1 MHEELLKDK
10 TVIENF
16 VLHNLHYPRE
26 RLSSILSQYGFVFT
40 DLDRKINSFSGG
52 QISKI
57 LFAIL
62 GQKPSNFLVLDEP
75 TNHLD
80 YEAREA
86 LEQALQKYP
95 GTILFISHDRYFV
108 NKIASKLWIIA
119 NNELT
124 VSYGNYSDYQYKKE
138 RGLQY
143 DAALF
148 DESAQLNLVLEE
160 KLGKNE
166 ARRIA
171 EKFGRRKK

>member
-1 MHEELLKDK
+1 MHEELLRDK

-16 VLHNLHYPRE
+16 AHHNLHYPRE
-26 RLSSILSQYGFVFT
+26 RLVSLLSQYGFAFT
-40 DLDRKINSFSGG
+40 DIDRKINTFSGG

-62 GQKPSNFLVLDEP
+62 GQKSSNFLVLDEP

-86 LEQALQKYP
+86 LEQALQKYK

-148 DESAQLNLVLEE
+148 DESAELNLVLES

-166 ARRIA
+166 AKRIA

>member
-1 MHEELLKDK
+1 MHEELVRDK
-10 TVIENF
+10 SIMDNF
-16 VLHNLHYPRE
+16 VAHNLHYPRE
-26 RLSSILSQYGFVFT
+26 RLVSILSQYGFVFT
-40 DLDRKINSFSGG
+40 DLDRKIESFSGG

-86 LEQALQKYP
+86 LEQSLQGYK

-124 VSYGNYSDYQYKKE
+124 VSYGNYADYQYRKE

-148 DESAQLNLVLEE
+148 DESAELNLVLEG

-166 ARRIA
+166 AKRIA
-171 EKFGRRKK
+171 EKFGRKKK